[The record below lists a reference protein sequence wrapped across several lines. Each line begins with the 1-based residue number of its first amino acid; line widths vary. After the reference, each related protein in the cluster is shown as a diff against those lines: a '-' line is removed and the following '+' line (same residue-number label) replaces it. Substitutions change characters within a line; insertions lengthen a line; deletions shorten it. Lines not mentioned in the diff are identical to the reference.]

1 MVYEIGMESQTIG
14 IVVVI
19 ISLVVLLLASNE
31 KKKSKGKENA
41 SIKKESTESS
51 MTASISSEL
60 EDRSGREN
68 PKQAENSPSN
78 IEQKLDELNANLVFF
93 KRFIVLITIS
103 LFVLMSWTALS
114 ATGSWWKWFG
124 FLF

>member
-1 MVYEIGMESQTIG
+1 MESQTIG

-51 MTASISSEL
+51 MTESISSEL
-60 EDRSGREN
+60 EDRSGTEN
-68 PKQAENSPSN
+68 QPKPLKDFKQSSEG
-78 IEQKLDELNANLVFF
+78 IESKLARLYDVMNHIRWIGLSIGGMFALT
-93 KRFIVLITIS
+93 FILPQC
-103 LFVLMSWTALS
+103 
-114 ATGSWWKWFG
+114 TGG
-124 FLF
+124 